1 MKFPFLE
8 RLMERLFPQVG
19 QVPMCCWEW
28 RAALISLPISSRSSD
43 IFTAT
48 LYSMSWDSF
57 TTESRV
63 LSPPVMLIMSDS
75 SFAVISGSVMPPPW
89 FSSALVS
96 AMPLGVG
103 IM

>member
-8 RLMERLFPQVG
+8 RLIVRLFPHVG
-19 QVPMCCWEW
+19 HVPMCCCEC
-28 RAALISLPISSRSSD
+28 RAALISLPISSESLE
-43 IFTAT
+43 ICTAT
-48 LYSMSWDSF
+48 LYSMSCDSL

-63 LSPPVMLIMSDS
+63 LAPSEMLSMSAS

-89 FSSALVS
+89 FSRAFVR
-96 AMPLGVG
+96 AIPLGVG